1 MPQVSV
7 ESLQALKRLAKIR
20 RAQSDASV
28 PADLWRA
35 IYFSAIAAAARA
47 GHRISD
53 LGEDDVQ
60 VGYRWVLARP
70 WLDGD
75 LRSLIEASSR

>member
-1 MPQVSV
+1 VSV
-7 ESLQALKRLAKIR
+7 ESLQALKRLATIR

-28 PADLWRA
+28 PADRWRA

-47 GHRISD
+47 GISD

-75 LRSLIEASSR
+75 LRSLIETSSR